1 MNPEEDTEWND
12 ILRKHG
18 ILPQQI
24 KITQNDIYDSAVA
37 QAQEEESKRLEG
49 LDLDELAELE
59 DDEDDQV
66 LAQYRQQRL
75 AEIKAQADKEKFGE
89 LKHISEPDYK
99 REVTEASRNSWIVV
113 HLFRDSIPECKLM
126 NRFLGELA
134 QMYRATKFVK
144 IISVECIH
152 NYPDANLPTL
162 LVYGKGDMRGQLVR
176 LDKFGGMRTKRK
188 DIEDYLKG
196 LGAID
201 LALKRALPGED
212 GSRAED
218 SSDDE
223 DDSGGRMYFDL
234 SKGI

>member
-24 KITQNDIYDSAVA
+24 KITQNDIYDSA
-37 QAQEEESKRLEG
+37 
-49 LDLDELAELE
+49 
-59 DDEDDQV
+59 
-66 LAQYRQQRL
+66 YRQQRL
-75 AEIKAQADKEKFGE
+75 AEIKAQVDKERFGE
-89 LKHISEPDYK
+89 LMHISEPDYK
-99 REVTEASRNSWIVV
+99 RQVTEASRDSWIVV

-134 QMYRATKFVK
+134 QQYRATKFVK

-196 LGAID
+196 LGAVD
-201 LALKRALPGED
+201 PALKRALPGEGAD
-212 GSRAED
+212 EA
-218 SSDDE
+218 SDD
-223 DDSGGRMYFDL
+223 DDDESNGGSMYFDL